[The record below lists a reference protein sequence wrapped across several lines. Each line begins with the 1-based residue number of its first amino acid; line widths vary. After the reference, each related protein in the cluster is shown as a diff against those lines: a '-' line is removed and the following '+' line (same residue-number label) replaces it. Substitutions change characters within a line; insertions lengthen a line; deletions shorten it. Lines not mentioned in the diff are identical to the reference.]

1 MEAIQE
7 QENDG
12 LLPVTVWLAGRS
24 YRLRVK
30 PDEESQVRKAVKLAD
45 QKITELRTHLAGK
58 DDQDFLAMCLL
69 MYAADTA
76 IDVFN
81 NPLLREGLQDI
92 AARIDRVLNAAQQT
106 EEFD

>member
-1 MEAIQE
+1 MDAIQE
-7 QENDG
+7 NVDDG

-81 NPLLREGLQDI
+81 NPLLHHELKQIGEK
-92 AARIDRVLNAAQQT
+92 IDRVMNISLEA
-106 EEFD
+106 DVRD

>member
-1 MEAIQE
+1 MDALQE

-81 NPLLREGLQDI
+81 NPLLNSELKEIGN
-92 AARIDRVLNAAQQT
+92 RIDRVLGT
-106 EEFD
+106 SSTYESD

>member
-1 MEAIQE
+1 
-7 QENDG
+7 
-12 LLPVTVWLAGRS
+12 LPVTVWLAGRS

-81 NPLLREGLQDI
+81 NPLLNSELKEIGN
-92 AARIDRVLNAAQQT
+92 RIDRVLGT
-106 EEFD
+106 SSTYESD

>member
-1 MEAIQE
+1 MDAIQE

-12 LLPVTVWLAGRS
+12 LLPVTVWLSGRS

-81 NPLLREGLQDI
+81 NPLLHDELKQIGDK
-92 AARIDRVLNAAQQT
+92 IDRVLNASASV
-106 EEFD
+106 DDV

>member
-1 MEAIQE
+1 MDALQE

-81 NPLLREGLQDI
+81 NPLLHQELKQIGDK
-92 AARIDRVLNAAQQT
+92 IDRTLQAMP
-106 EEFD
+106 EGD

>member
-1 MEAIQE
+1 MDALQE

-81 NPLLREGLQDI
+81 NPLLNSELKEIGN
-92 AARIDRVLNAAQQT
+92 RIDRVLGT
-106 EEFD
+106 SSTHESD